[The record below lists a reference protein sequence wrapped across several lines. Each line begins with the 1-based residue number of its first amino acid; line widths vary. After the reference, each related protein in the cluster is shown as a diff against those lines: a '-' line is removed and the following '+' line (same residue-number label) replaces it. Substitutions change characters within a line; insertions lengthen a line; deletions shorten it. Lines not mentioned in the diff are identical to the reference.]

1 MQNSYIGNMVAELSL
16 GKIPRREHDGSVAG
30 FQNGKATRVVNVKI
44 G

>member
-1 MQNSYIGNMVAELSL
+1 MQNSCIGNMVAKLLL
-16 GKIPRREHDGSVAG
+16 GQIPLREHDESVAD